1 MANYQNIQ
9 SYSGLVHLAAQYGGP
24 EMLKKHLLVIGYQ
37 EGFQKGMQ
45 AQRAT
50 EIWKIPLA
58 LISGAVIYKACDFA
72 ISKSK
77 ECQEKKTS
85 QQGSSGDKK
94 QKLGDKPKKGCPRA
108 AAETE

>member
-9 SYSGLVHLAAQYGGP
+9 SYSDLVHLAAQYGGP

-58 LISGAVIYKACDFA
+58 LISGAVICKACDFA

-77 ECQEKKTS
+77 ECQEKKQVS
-85 QQGSSGDKK
+85 KEAPVIK
-94 QKLGDKPKKGCPRA
+94 NQKLGDKPKKGCPRA